1 MRRTN
6 IRKRNRIDF
15 KNLDRKAMILI
26 VFLSILIILLITS
39 ISYFIKNAFLNKS
52 FEKDYSTSAFINED
66 TPFSLNKIVIFS
78 SATVNPKEVNNSVWN
93 LDISQFADI
102 CIYLNNTPNDDN
114 SKNVVKN
121 LYINNISVSR
131 PELGTTS
138 LYQKT
143 IEDFGK
149 SSFNE
154 NKIFKDRIDFNI
166 IKTDETANYFNNEI
180 FNNLS
185 NPIILGFYNKDIK
198 VNFWNSNSKLDYSG
212 KILKEAKIP
221 RQSIECNISFD
232 INIINEL
239 DEEYICNVNFDIPFE
254 YKSKSVYEDGYVTKE
269 LKNLENYKFLR
280 LK

>member
-6 IRKRNRIDF
+6 IRKRNKVNFR
-15 KNLDRKAMILI
+15 NLDKKAIILI
-26 VFLSILIILLITS
+26 VFLSIIIVLLLVS
-39 ISYFIKNAFLNKS
+39 IAYFIRNVFINKS
-52 FEKDYSTSAFINED
+52 FENDYSTSAFINED

-102 CIYLNNTPNDDN
+102 CIYLNNTPNDNN
-114 SKNVVKN
+114 SKNIVKN
-121 LYINNISVSR
+121 LYINNISISKT
-131 PELGTTS
+131 ELGTTS

-143 IEDFGK
+143 LEDFGK
-149 SSFNE
+149 SSFDDS
-154 NKIFKDRIDFNI
+154 KIFKDRIDFDVI
-166 IKTDETANYFNNEI
+166 PTSETANYYNNEI

-185 NPIILGFYNKDIK
+185 NPIILGFYNKDLK
-198 VNFWNSNSKLDYSG
+198 TNFLNSNSELDYSG

-232 INIINEL
+232 INITNEL
-239 DEEYICNVNFDIPFE
+239 DEEYICNVNFDVPLE
-254 YKSKSVYEDGYVTKE
+254 ANDKSVYEDGYVTKE
-269 LKNLENYKFLR
+269 MKNLENYKFLR